1 MYLLCKKTK
10 LDLYSG
16 ERPFLCSDCGSAFI
30 SKTQLNIHVKT
41 HHSDEQTEKRKN
53 SKTSSSHTTTTSV
66 SSSPTEDDR
75 SNTESNTAAD
85 STNTSSQAFSAVNME
100 QPSLG
105 QLLPGTGFYVASTT
119 SGSISC
125 GTPIV
130 STNQYTNKA
139 PDMATNPPQGQQ
151 GSGQL
156 DQTQVQMAQDF
167 INSAAAQAY
176 LYQDY
181 YYNTWEKLAHAISV
195 GSQLYW

>member
-1 MYLLCKKTK
+1 MSLLCKITK
-10 LDLYSG
+10 LDFYSG

-41 HHSDEQTEKRKN
+41 HHSDGQTEKRKN
-53 SKTSSSHTTTTSV
+53 SKSSSSHTTSTPVSTSL
-66 SSSPTEDDR
+66 TEDDR
-75 SNTESNTAAD
+75 SSYSGSKSEAD
-85 STNTSSQAFSAVNME
+85 STNTSSQTFSVSNME

-119 SGSISC
+119 AGSISC

-130 STNQYTNKA
+130 SANQYSNKV
-139 PDMATNPPQGQQ
+139 PNIGTNPQQKQQEIGQV
-151 GSGQL
+151 

-181 YYNTWEKLAHAISV
+181 YYNT
-195 GSQLYW
+195 